1 MIDMKTFKIQFE
13 KKYIVLAYVALV
25 LCIAMFVFHLIR
37 LINGEQIKDYYD
49 MITYFLIFALTVFTP
64 ILLLS
69 VIYNSSYIVENGK
82 LITKYGFIKSSYE
95 ISKITSVIYN
105 AEKKQCALYF
115 GEEFM
120 NFAVN
125 KSWKDEF
132 ISALQESNKKIIY
145 NETDPEEIKKMD
157 KDKK

>member
-82 LITKYGFIKSSYE
+82 LITKYGFIKSRYE

-120 NFAVN
+120 TFAVN

-132 ISALQESNKKIIY
+132 ISALQERNKKIIY
-145 NETDPEEIKKMD
+145 NETDPEVIKKMD